1 MLPDCRLL
9 DEALFVP
16 DGVIGA
22 IVSVGVSFA
31 RLLDMEAV
39 AGFCEFSGFVVE
51 VGEDVVCP
59 RVNTEEAGE

>member
-16 DGVIGA
+16 DGVTGA
-22 IVSVGVSFA
+22 MVSVGVSFA

-39 AGFCEFSGFVVE
+39 ASFCEFSGF